1 MGQSESWH
9 QHFVNHVFG
18 FACRKTGVL
27 RIGTD
32 STRLSA
38 LILKEKS
45 QNFPSPER
53 FARAERRRA
62 YSGATIG

>member
-1 MGQSESWH
+1 MH
-9 QHFVNHVFG
+9 QHFVNHVYGFG
-18 FACRKTGVL
+18 CRK
-27 RIGTD
+27 IGFYE
-32 STRLSA
+32 SVPIQPIVRA

-53 FARAERRRA
+53 FASAERRRA